1 VRLPKIFRS
10 AAFAL
15 SLAYAALFGASSA
28 VLMAVVYWEVSDYSE
43 DQLRDVIEAESE
55 ALVSEHREHG
65 IDRLAETVRRWQ
77 ENDQDRPASY
87 LLLDASGRRIAGDL
101 WSIEVHEGWFTFV
114 AREDDGEEEPMLGL
128 GVNLRGGGR
137 LLVAEETEERDELIE
152 ALLSAFLLAGGIS
165 LALAV
170 IGALLTSG
178 AFLRRLEGFNRT
190 ADRIID
196 GALEERVPLRGTG
209 DEFDRLA
216 SNLNA
221 MLDRVQ
227 ALVESMR
234 QVSNDIAHDLRTPL
248 SHLRQGLETVRRSEG
263 DREQYREA
271 IDRALAECDRIL
283 TTFGALL
290 RIAQIEA
297 RTRRAGFTEVD
308 LSSIF
313 ETIAE
318 TYAPVAEDHGKV
330 LRAEIRP
337 GIRMRGDPDLLTQM
351 LANLVENAIR
361 HTGTGSTIRIS
372 LEEDGQPIG
381 TVVDDGPGIPEEA
394 RKRVFDRFFRLESS
408 RATPGNGLGLSLVA
422 AVAQL
427 HEIEVELGEAQPG
440 LHVALRF

>member
-1 VRLPKIFRS
+1 
-10 AAFAL
+10 
-15 SLAYAALFGASSA
+15 
-28 VLMAVVYWEVSDYSE
+28 M
-43 DQLRDVIEAESE
+43 
-55 ALVSEHREHG
+55 
-65 IDRLAETVRRWQ
+65 
-77 ENDQDRPASY
+77 
-87 LLLDASGRRIAGDL
+87 
-101 WSIEVHEGWFTFV
+101 
-114 AREDDGEEEPMLGL
+114 
-128 GVNLRGGGR
+128 
-137 LLVAEETEERDELIE
+137 
-152 ALLSAFLLAGGIS
+152 AGGIS

-190 ADRIID
+190 ANRIID

-234 QVSNDIAHDLRTPL
+234 QVSNDVAHDLRTPL
-248 SHLRQGLETVRRSEG
+248 AHLRQGLETVRRSEG

-271 IDRALAECDRIL
+271 IDRALAECDQIL

-297 RTRRAGFTEVD
+297 GTRRAGFTEVD

-330 LRAEIRP
+330 LVAEIAP
-337 GIRMRGDPDLLTQM
+337 GIRTRGDPDLLTQM

-361 HTGTGSTIRIS
+361 HTQTGSTVRLS
-372 LEEDGQPIG
+372 LEEDDKPIG

-394 RKRVFDRFFRLESS
+394 RKRVFDRFYRLESS

-427 HEIEVELGEAQPG
+427 HELEVELGDAQPG
-440 LHVALRF
+440 LHVSLRF

>member
-1 VRLPKIFRS
+1 MRPPRIFRT

-28 VLMAVVYWEVSDYSE
+28 VLMAVVYWEVSEYSE
-43 DQLRDVIEAESE
+43 EQLRDVIEAESE
-55 ALVSEHREHG
+55 TLVAEHREHG
-65 IDRLAETVRRWQ
+65 IDRLTQTVRRWQ

-87 LLLDASGRRIAGDL
+87 LLLDAEGRRLAGDL
-101 WSIEVHEGWFTFV
+101 DGVEVRRGWFQFT
-114 AREDDGEEEPMLGL
+114 AREKDDDEEAMLGL
-128 GVNLRGGGR
+128 GVLLHGGGR
-137 LLVAEETEERDELIE
+137 LLVAEETDDRDELID
-152 ALLSAFLLAGGIS
+152 ALFSAFAMAGGVS
-165 LALAV
+165 LLLAV

-196 GALEERVPLRGTG
+196 GALDERVPLRGTG

-216 SNLNA
+216 SNVNG
-221 MLDRVQ
+221 MLDRIQ

-248 SHLRQGLETVRRSEG
+248 ARLRQGLDAVRRSEG
-263 DREQYREA
+263 DKERYQQA
-271 IDRALAECDRIL
+271 IDLALAECDQIL

-318 TYAPVAEDHGKV
+318 TYAPVAEDHGRV
-330 LRAEIRP
+330 LIAEIAP
-337 GIRMRGDPDLLTQM
+337 GIRSRGDPDLLTQM

-361 HTGTGSTIRIS
+361 HTKIGSTIRVA
-372 LEEDGQPIG
+372 LEEDGKPIG
-381 TVVDDGPGIPEEA
+381 TVTDDGPGIPEGA

-408 RATPGNGLGLSLVA
+408 RATPGSGLGLSLVA
-422 AVAQL
+422 AVTQL
-427 HEIEVELGEAQPG
+427 HEVEIELEDARPGLRVEL
-440 LHVALRF
+440 RF